1 MNWKVSYIQNEARY
15 EVREQRDGNKRLRG
29 ISDTMRRS
37 SIPLVGVPE
46 GNYKENGIELIFE
59 HTMAENLPKLK
70 EDTYLP
76 I

>member
-15 EVREQRDGNKRLRG
+15 EVREQRDGSKRLRG
-29 ISDTMRRS
+29 ISDTMRRF

-46 GNYKENGIELIFE
+46 GNYKENGIVLIFE